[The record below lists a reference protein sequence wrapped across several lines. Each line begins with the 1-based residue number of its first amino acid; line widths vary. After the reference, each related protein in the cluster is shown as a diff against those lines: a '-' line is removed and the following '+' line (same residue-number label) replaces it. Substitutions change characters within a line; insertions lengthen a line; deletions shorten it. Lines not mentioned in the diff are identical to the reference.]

1 MKIPDTRFKVIEV
14 LKQRANFNVIVDNIT
29 LVSR

>member
-1 MKIPDTRFKVIEV
+1 MKIPETRFKVIEV
-14 LKQRANFNVIVDNIT
+14 LKQSANFNVIVDNIT